1 MKILKLIS
9 LSLPLFVL
17 INCGPKGEQN
27 TDTPENIAKRP
38 NILFIMSDD
47 HARQAISAYS
57 DKLMLTPNIDR
68 LAKEGV
74 LIRNGYVTNSI
85 CAPSRAAILTSK
97 YSHLNGLRDNR
108 DTFDGSQMTFP
119 KLLQKAGYHTS
130 VVGKWHLKSEPQ
142 GFDYWNVLI
151 DQGEYYK
158 PRMVELGDTTVQEGY
173 TTDVITDKAL
183 AVLDSLGGPDKPFMM
198 MLHHKAPHRNWM
210 PKIEHLKL
218 FNEDL
223 PVPDN
228 FFDDYENRQA
238 AAEQDLSID
247 RMYLSSDLKLAP
259 QYYKE
264 ETGTGGGPESAN
276 PERNYEYALRRL
288 TPEQRQ
294 AWDEHYDPIGKA
306 FKEANLSGKELDLWK
321 YQRYIKD
328 YLRSV
333 YSVDENIGR
342 VLDYLDKRGLT
353 ENTIVVYTSDQGFY
367 LGEHGWYDKR
377 FMYEESFSTPMLVRF
392 PGTVQAGSSMEDFV
406 MNIDFAP
413 TFLDYAGVEV
423 PNEMQGLSLR
433 QLFEG
438 NNEGWRKSMYYHYYE
453 YPHGWHSVKKHYGIR
468 SGRYK
473 LIHYY
478 DDIDTWELFDL
489 QNDPNEMVN
498 LIDHNE
504 YIDVV
509 DNLKK
514 ELQSLQEELKE
525 KPEITLMTL
534 P

>member
-1 MKILKLIS
+1 MRQLALVCFA
-9 LSLPLFVL
+9 LFLVA
-17 INCGPKGEQN
+17 CGSKQDQSTMMEG
-27 TDTPENIAKRP
+27 DTLAKRP

-47 HARQAISAYS
+47 HARQAISAYD
-57 DKLMLTPNIDR
+57 DKLIKTPHIDR
-68 LAKEGV
+68 LAREGV

-108 DTFDGSQMTFP
+108 DTFDGSQVTFP
-119 KLLQKAGYHTS
+119 RLLQEAGYYTAI
-130 VVGKWHLKSEPQ
+130 VGKWHLKSVPQ

-158 PRMVELGDTTVQEGY
+158 PRLVDNGDTVVLEGY

-183 AVLDSLGGPDKPFMM
+183 AVLDSLGEDQPFMM

-218 FNEDL
+218 FKEDL

-228 FFDDYENRQA
+228 FFDDYDKRQA

-259 QYYKE
+259 EFYDH
-264 ETGTGGGPESAN
+264 ETGTGGGPAN
-276 PERNYEYALRRL
+276 ADPEKNYQFSLDRL
-288 TPEQRQ
+288 NPEQR
-294 AWDEHYDPIGKA
+294 AEWDRYYDSIGRA
-306 FKEANLSGKELDLWK
+306 FKKANLSGRELTLWK

-333 YSVDENIGR
+333 YAVDENIGR

-377 FMYEESFSTPMLVRF
+377 FMYEESFSTPMLIRYPKAVK
-392 PGTVQAGSSMEDFV
+392 QGSTLEDFV

-413 TFLDYAGVEV
+413 TFLDYAGVDI
-423 PNEMQGLSLR
+423 PKEMQGHSLR
-433 QLFEG
+433 PLFEDHH
-438 NNEGWRKSMYYHYYE
+438 EGWRKSMYYHYYE

-489 QNDPNEMVN
+489 QNDPQEMVN
-498 LIDHNE
+498 LIDHHE
-504 YIDVV
+504 YLDVV
-509 DNLKK
+509 VNLKK
-514 ELQSLQEELKE
+514 ELKALQEDLQE
-525 KPEITLMTL
+525 KAEITAKTL